1 MMFQVGP
8 FDAARIEKVGRRHE
22 NLDGSVDREGT
33 QNQDG
38 PFRSRQLARFQFG
51 GCHCLT
57 KSGNDAA
64 RPAWREKKS
73 GGCNSQPGKDTNREE
88 LRVEE
93 MENHY

>member
-1 MMFQVGP
+1 MFQVGP
-8 FDAARIEKVGRRHE
+8 FDPARIEKVGQRHE
-22 NLDGSVDREGT
+22 NLDGNVNRDET

-38 PFRSRQLARFQFG
+38 LFRSRQLARFQFG
-51 GCHCLT
+51 GCHCRT
-57 KSGNDAA
+57 ESGNDAA

-73 GGCNSQPGKDTNREE
+73 RGCNSQPGKNTNREE